1 MVEGIAEWIV
11 LALQVVFRRDFS
23 GFRWWK
29 GSGVV
34 EADGRLLGE
43 LGGST
48 GRGMMV
54 GTGLVS
60 EEKRRENS
68 AENQREKKRLS
79 VGILW
84 ISLVLSLGWQK
95 VIEGGIKQGFYQKP
109 EAAGRELWNSNS
121 TGAVHCS

>member
-1 MVEGIAEWIV
+1 
-11 LALQVVFRRDFS
+11 
-23 GFRWWK
+23 
-29 GSGVV
+29 
-34 EADGRLLGE
+34 
-43 LGGST
+43 
-48 GRGMMV
+48 MV

-95 VIEGGIKQGFYQKP
+95 GF
-109 EAAGRELWNSNS
+109 
-121 TGAVHCS
+121 

>member
-1 MVEGIAEWIV
+1 
-11 LALQVVFRRDFS
+11 
-23 GFRWWK
+23 
-29 GSGVV
+29 
-34 EADGRLLGE
+34 
-43 LGGST
+43 
-48 GRGMMV
+48 MV

-95 VIEGGIKQGFYQKP
+95 GSEGGRKLRLYQLLSGLLARSGIRIPPARSTVAEGDKQPARRQAIK
-109 EAAGRELWNSNS
+109 ASRNR
-121 TGAVHCS
+121 C